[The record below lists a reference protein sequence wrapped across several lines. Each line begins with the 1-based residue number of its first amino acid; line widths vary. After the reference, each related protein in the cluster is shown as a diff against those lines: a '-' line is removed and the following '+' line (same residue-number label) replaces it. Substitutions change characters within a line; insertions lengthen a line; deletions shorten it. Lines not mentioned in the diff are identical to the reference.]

1 MDSFYNKLK
10 EFHPYEI
17 KAAKLIEAKY
27 RTKIFKYCNDNR
39 YDFKTEDKM
48 KYEVKT
54 EPTSLI
60 TGNFFIEFYG
70 YNKSSGITVSKS
82 NYYFINDTIKYY
94 LIPTNKLREI
104 IAMNTFRIVST
115 KDKMTYGYLINKNII
130 VEQSIILN

>member
-10 EFHPYEI
+10 EFQPYEI
-17 KAAKLIEAKY
+17 KAAKFIEAKY
-27 RTKIFKYCNDNR
+27 RTKIVKYCNDNR

-70 YNKSSGITVSKS
+70 YNKPSGITVSKS
-82 NYYFINDTIKYY
+82 NYYIINDTIKYY

-104 IAMNTFRIVST
+104 IEMNTFKIVST
-115 KDKMTYGYLINKNII
+115 KDKMTYGYLINKKII